1 MQCVSS
7 VSIASSR
14 YDRVDPGYRTS
25 SGADLGKKGLR
36 QPGREIRAVAV
47 AASGAGEGAEDETNN
62 FEIRK
67 TNLECVLEST
77 FSLFG
82 VSLQDRRLGARVAWS
97 LPDVKPNEGGANNSR
112 C

>member
-67 TNLECVLEST
+67 TNLECALEST
-77 FSLFG
+77 
-82 VSLQDRRLGARVAWS
+82 VSLLVSHFRSQIWGRRRLVAA
-97 LPDVKPNEGGANNSR
+97 DVKPDEGGANNSR

>member
-1 MQCVSS
+1 
-7 VSIASSR
+7 
-14 YDRVDPGYRTS
+14 
-25 SGADLGKKGLR
+25 
-36 QPGREIRAVAV
+36 VAV